1 MAKFLFK
8 VFLLLLGTGLTAG
21 FCQASETNDNQQLLC
36 AITKVIE
43 CDSQGKCVDLAVA
56 EAGLP
61 DFITIDL
68 ETKTLAE
75 ATPEGGRESSF
86 STSSS
91 VEGQTILA
99 GVDGLRGW
107 SAVLSDHNRRLSA
120 SISDELAGFVVFG
133 VCRAEP

>member
-1 MAKFLFK
+1 MEKPL
-8 VFLLLLGTGLTAG
+8 VRVILVLLATGLSAV
-21 FCQASETNDNQQLLC
+21 FCQAAEINKNQQILC
-36 AITKVIE
+36 AITKVVE
-43 CDSQGKCVDLAVA
+43 CDAQVKCVELAVA
-56 EAGLP
+56 DAGLP
-61 DFITIDL
+61 DFIMIDL
-68 ETKTLAE
+68 EAKKLSE

-120 SISDELAGFVVFG
+120 SISDELAGFIAFG